1 MPYATPADDV
11 VSIIDAPP
19 TPLVRLAPGGIY
31 LALVHYESH
40 PPVTMLA
47 KPYLPLAGIRIDPV
61 LGGRRRLRRV
71 TGLSVLRVADGVQ
84 RPLPLPAGVQV
95 GQPVWAPDGQHLVF
109 TVDEPDGI
117 GVWVADAE
125 TATASQVPGIAVCDV
140 LGGEPTADGGTVRW
154 SRDGRS
160 LLALAAPAEP
170 APLPVA
176 AIEPH
181 VEETAGKRSQMGTFQ
196 DLLRT
201 TGSMLK
207 KFIQGSDAAE

>member
-19 TPLVRLAPGGIY
+19 TPLVRLAPGGVH

-40 PPVTMLA
+40 PPIAMLA

-71 TGLSVLRVADGVQ
+71 TGISVLRIADGVQ

-95 GQPVWAPDGQHLVF
+95 GQPVWAPNGRHLVF

-125 TATASQVPGIAVCDV
+125 TATASQVPGLLVRDV

-170 APLPVA
+170 AARP
-176 AIEPH
+176 
-181 VEETAGKRSQMGTFQ
+181 TAQMQKSVCMSGWT
-196 DLLRT
+196 
-201 TGSMLK
+201 
-207 KFIQGSDAAE
+207 